1 MMQMPNGLIPSL
13 LAITL
18 ASISVIGCIQFGE
31 TPDGYESDDDC
42 KFCHASTKRAKDI
55 SSIYTDPSSHHPID
69 IEYPPLSNRAND
81 FNVPNARDGKT
92 TFFDINADGKLD
104 RDEIRLYS
112 DKGIAELT
120 CATCH
125 REHSKSLATVEQP
138 DDDYLRGTNVEGEL
152 CLVCHRKAPKPISH
166 Q

>member
-1 MMQMPNGLIPSL
+1 MMLRLNEIIPSFV
-13 LAITL
+13 AITL
-18 ASISVIGCIQFGE
+18 VSVSVIGCVQFGE

-55 SSIYTDPSSHHPID
+55 GNIYLDAASHHPID
-69 IEYPPLSNRAND
+69 IEYPPIGNRAKD
-81 FNVPNARDGKT
+81 FNVPNARDGKN
-92 TFFDINADGKLD
+92 TFFDSNADGKLD

-112 DKGIAELT
+112 DKDMTELT

-125 REHSKSLATVEQP
+125 REHSKSHIAVEQP
-138 DDDYLRGTNVEGEL
+138 DDDYLRGTNVDGEL
-152 CLVCHRKAPKPISH
+152 CLVCHRKVPKPIVH